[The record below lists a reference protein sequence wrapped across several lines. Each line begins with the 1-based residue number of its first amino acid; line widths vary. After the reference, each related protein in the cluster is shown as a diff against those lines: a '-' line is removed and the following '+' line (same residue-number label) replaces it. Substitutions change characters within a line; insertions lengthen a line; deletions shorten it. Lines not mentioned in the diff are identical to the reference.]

1 MTKTIK
7 TNQWNITPGNPLKLG
22 VSVEGNSVN
31 FCVAAKDSTCC
42 FLLLYTK
49 GSQQVAKRIGYTPQM
64 RFGDVY
70 AMRIEHMPYE
80 RYEYNFELDGKVV
93 TDPRVSSL
101 VGRNVWGRPEKGILK
116 GEIISD
122 EFSWEDDVKPDIPFE
137 DSLIYKLHVRGFTKH
152 SSSGVKHRGTFA
164 GLAEKIPYLQ
174 QLGVTMVELMPIYEF
189 DEVITMQDNIVG
201 EPFYSKTYVNKKE
214 NKESLSA
221 SLSEKKNKKE
231 ANGVKLNYW
240 GYGKGDYFAPKR
252 SYAADKKNP
261 SRELKQCIK
270 QMHQAGIEVC
280 MEFYFAPGSNAVD
293 IVDCLRHWV
302 LEYHIDGVHVNLE
315 VASCEILKQ
324 DPILARTKM
333 LGANWNMPSE
343 NYYNTAYRKKYLA
356 CVGDEFMIR
365 ARRFL
370 KSDED
375 QLGPMSFQMRN
386 NPSGYA
392 VVNYVSNHNS
402 LTMMDT
408 VSYDRKHNEMNGEN
422 NQDGMI
428 YNYSWNCGVEGKTR
442 KRKIQQMRIKQIKN
456 LFLFLMMSQ
465 GTPMILAGDEMG
477 HTQMGNNNPYCQDNE
492 ISWLNWHD
500 IEKNK
505 EIYDFF
511 LQIIAFRK
519 AHKILH
525 MPQELRIMDYRA
537 LGCPDLSYHSTRAWY
552 TDFSQV
558 FLRHMG
564 VMFGGEYA
572 KNQEPYKKKS
582 ELLEEKETNTEINI
596 KINAE
601 VNEERNIYVAFNMY
615 WEPQELGIPHPKKGY
630 LWYKMIDTCIPAKEW
645 EDSKGLLMEEGMR
658 QVVVAPR
665 SVQIYVEKKQ
675 RESRKK
681 KDRRHKEK

>member
-1 MTKTIK
+1 MTKT
-7 TNQWNITPGNPLKLG
+7 TNITKWNISPGNPLKLG

-49 GSQQVAKRIGYTPQM
+49 GSQQVAKRIEYTPQM

-70 AMRIEHMPYE
+70 AMRIEEFPYE
-80 RYEYNFELDGKVV
+80 RYEYNFELDKKVI
-93 TDPRVSSL
+93 TDPRAASL
-101 VGRNVWGRPEKGILK
+101 IGRNVWGKPEKGILK
-116 GEIISD
+116 GEIIAD
-122 EFSWEDDVKPDIPFE
+122 EFSWEDDVKLDIPFE

-152 SSSGVKHRGTFA
+152 SSSCVKHRGTFA

-174 QLGVTMVELMPIYEF
+174 QLGVTMIELMPIYEF
-189 DEVITMQDNIVG
+189 NEIITVEERIVG
-201 EPFYSKTYVNKKE
+201 EPVYSKLPIVNSDSLEHSSNASREENKK
-214 NKESLSA
+214 KDT
-221 SLSEKKNKKE
+221 K
-231 ANGVKLNYW
+231 GVKLNYW
-240 GYGKGDYFAPKR
+240 GYGDGNYFAPKR
-252 SYAADKKNP
+252 SYAANKKNP
-261 SRELKQCIK
+261 SLELKECIK

-280 MEFYFAPGSNAVD
+280 MEFYFVPGSNPVD

-315 VASCEILKQ
+315 VAPCDILKQ

-333 LGANWNMPSE
+333 LGANWNMPPE
-343 NYYNTAYRKKYLA
+343 NYYNNAYKKKYLA
-356 CVGDEFMIR
+356 CVGDDFMIH

-392 VVNYVSNHNS
+392 VINYVANHNS

-408 VSYDRKHNEMNGEN
+408 VSYDRKHNEINGEN

-442 KRKIQQMRIKQIKN
+442 KRKIQQMRIKQLKN

-465 GTPMILAGDEMG
+465 GTPMIWAGDEMG
-477 HTQMGNNNPYCQDNE
+477 HTQLGNNNPYCQDNE

-500 IEKNK
+500 IDKNR
-505 EIYDFF
+505 EIYEFF
-511 LQIIAFRK
+511 LYLVAFRK
-519 AHKILH
+519 EHRILH

-564 VMFGGEYA
+564 VMFGGDYA
-572 KNQEPYKKKS
+572 VNQEANKKNSDKELEPYRDS
-582 ELLEEKETNTEINI
+582 EKQNMGEGGS
-596 KINAE
+596 
-601 VNEERNIYVAFNMY
+601 ERNIYVAFNMY

-630 LWYKMIDTCIPAKEW
+630 LWHRIVDTCIPAKEW
-645 EDSKGLLMEEGMR
+645 EAAGDLMMEEGKR
-658 QVVVAPR
+658 QVLVGPR
-665 SVQIYVEKKQ
+665 SVQIYVEKKKIL
-675 RESRKK
+675 SKK
-681 KDRRHKEK
+681 KSKEVYKTD